1 MDVNQPRLPSA
12 ELRKIIHRLQYKKQ
26 PIKLVGNAGLASQQ
40 HASDYDLF
48 CSIYPVSTPE
58 QAYSEFMRIL
68 DRTTKHPDIYFIE
81 GKIQRQDR
89 SKTKFYSSNHHLA
102 GSGLFSYLKSIKT
115 KVSNYFAPSKLN
127 NTSTKTMKDFG
138 GQKIVA
144 LNVYRTPIPS
154 MIDTAL
160 NFVSLGSW
168 EREKKNVNYDKMF
181 HLALIITLANGKNVV
196 MEKNEVVNI
205 STSYATKTDTETMN
219 VPLKGTSLTL
229 QELFDKARA
238 SVPEKTFYDYNA
250 FTNNCQFFI
259 RYILQASGL
268 YSEPIAKFVFQ
279 DTIEIIKHLP
289 AYVST
294 VAKVITRTGAVV
306 NKVLGKGQPRK
317 AGISKPPSQPQLS
330 ITDQHAFETAFKNVE
345 YVKLDFIVRLGNVF
359 RELSVI
365 YSFATNTPE
374 PKVIADSL
382 ICDIHDYLT
391 EHNHYKAL
399 KRLFALYK
407 LQGNAK
413 AQLPLSRVFN
423 SKLGELYSYIT
434 NLKALQLLRLH
445 SYTTDK
451 TTKAKVKIN
460 LKDMRLNPELSLITQ
475 YIAVYEKELEKAA
488 KPIWVKL
495 KPLQGQRVAVAS
507 PQGEIASR
515 SLPELRRMVKEHGL
529 SKRIRGY
536 TKMSKEELIQK
547 ILKVVDKK

>member
-1 MDVNQPRLPSA
+1 MDVNHPRLPSA
-12 ELRKIIHRLQYKKQ
+12 ELRKITRLLQYKNH
-26 PIKLVGNAGLASQQ
+26 PIKLVGSAALASHQYS
-40 HASDYDLF
+40 SDYDLF
-48 CSIYPVSTPE
+48 SSIQPVPTPH
-58 QAYSEFMRIL
+58 QAYTELMHIL
-68 DRTTKHPDIYFIE
+68 DRATRHPDIYFIE
-81 GKIQRQDR
+81 GKIQRQDH
-89 SKTKFYSSNHHLA
+89 SKTKFDAVDHLS
-102 GSGLFSYLKSIKT
+102 GSGLFSALKSIKN
-115 KVSNYFAPSKLN
+115 KVSNFFTPSKLN
-127 NTSTKTMKDFG
+127 NTSTKTMKEYG

-144 LNVYRTPIPS
+144 LNIYRTPIPS
-154 MIDTAL
+154 VLDKVL
-160 NFVSLGSW
+160 NLVSLGSW
-168 EREKKNVNYDKMF
+168 EREKKNMNYDEMF
-181 HLALIITLANGKNVV
+181 HLGLIITLANGKNIV

-205 STSYATKTDTETMN
+205 STSYPTKSNTETTN
-219 VPLKGTSLTL
+219 VPLDGKVLTL

-268 YSEPIAKFVFQ
+268 YSEPIAHFVFQ
-279 DTIEIIKHLP
+279 DTTEIMKHLP
-289 AYVST
+289 SYVST
-294 VAKVITRTGAVV
+294 VAKVVTRTGAVV
-306 NKVLGKGQPRK
+306 KKVLGKGQTRK
-317 AGISKPPSQPQLS
+317 AEFSKAGNHNQLS
-330 ITDQHAFETAFKNVE
+330 ITDQRAFESAFNNVE

-365 YSFATNTPE
+365 YSFATNSLE

-382 ICDIHDYLT
+382 ISDIHDYLA

-423 SKLGELYSYIT
+423 SRLGELYSYIT

-445 SYTTDK
+445 SYTTNK

-460 LKDMRLNPELSLITQ
+460 LKDLRLNPELSLITQ

-495 KPLQGQRVAVAS
+495 KPLLGQRVAAAS

-536 TKMSKEELIQK
+536 TKMTKEELLQK
-547 ILKVVDKK
+547 ILKVGQGNK